1 MHAKDF
7 FMKKHLIISWAAF
20 LSVSALLVVSCKGP
34 EAEPS
39 ILVTEHEAKLSELE
53 TSLTTKHTEAEA
65 KLKAEFAL
73 ERNSL
78 EEQYQ
83 QQLIKAREE
92 IEAVYLTFDQV
103 VSNGDDTVS
112 FLKQLRGKLSKEKK
126 LSAAEA
132 AELRVVVLALTKLK
146 ESYEAP
152 LSEFAL
158 LEGILAE
165 KANAELPEKPKSS
178 FLKWAFSKKH
188 RAASSDYKAQA
199 LLKDSYSETYEEY
212 QTIYKSVQSKIRAN
226 AKNLDGT
233 LEQLQE
239 VIEGKSDYSELDQ
252 FLGQGMKMIEEHQKM
267 TELEPLPAADVDAID

>member
-20 LSVSALLVVSCKGP
+20 LSAGALFTVSCKGP
-34 EAEPS
+34 EPEPS
-39 ILVTEHEAKLSELE
+39 VLLIEHETKLSELE
-53 TSLTTKHTEAEA
+53 ASLTTKHTEAVA

-78 EEQYQ
+78 EAEYQ

-112 FLKQLRGKLSKEKK
+112 FLKQVRGKLSKEKK
-126 LSAAEA
+126 LSAQEA
-132 AELRVVVLALTKLK
+132 AELRVVFLALTKLQ

-158 LEGILAE
+158 LEGMLAD

-188 RAASSDYKAQA
+188 REASSDYKAQS
-199 LLKDSYSETYEEY
+199 LLKDSYSDTYEQY
-212 QTIYKSVQSKIRAN
+212 QTIYKTVQSKIRAN
-226 AKNLDGT
+226 AKNLEGT
-233 LEQLQE
+233 LDQLQA
-239 VIEGKSDYSELDQ
+239 VIDGKSDYSELDQ

-267 TELEPLPAADVDAID
+267 TELEPLPATDAID